1 MGKIHGIRKSYEENM
16 GSKYS
21 LDKILLTIANQKW
34 TNLDYFQ
41 PVGCLVSEYDM
52 EEFCIELCY
61 VYFSSKLK
69 QCLSSG

>member
-21 LDKILLTIANQKW
+21 LDKSLLTIENQKW
-34 TNLDYFQ
+34 TNMDYFQ
-41 PVGCLVSEYDM
+41 PVGCLVSESNM

-61 VYFSSKLK
+61 V
-69 QCLSSG
+69 